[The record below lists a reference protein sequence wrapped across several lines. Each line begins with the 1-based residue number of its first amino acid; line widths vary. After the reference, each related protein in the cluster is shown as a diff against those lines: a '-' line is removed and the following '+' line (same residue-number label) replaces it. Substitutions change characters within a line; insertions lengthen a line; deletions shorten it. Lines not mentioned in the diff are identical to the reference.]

1 VSETKVTEPTIL
13 VLKMVDWL
21 HGANYRAAPTEDGR
35 GVVSGTSGFQFLI
48 QAFESSIQF
57 HMGLRLSKD
66 QLTYEDCN
74 RQNRD
79 WRFTKVYLDNDG
91 DLAAEMDIVLNFN
104 SADTKTIFLESLNIW
119 DSALGRI
126 RQWIINRPAAD

>member
-74 RQNRD
+74 RQNR
-79 WRFTKVYLDNDG
+79 TG
-91 DLAAEMDIVLNFN
+91 DLPKFTWITTVILLRKWISSSILIVP
-104 SADTKTIFLESLNIW
+104 TP
-119 DSALGRI
+119 
-126 RQWIINRPAAD
+126 RQFFWNR